1 MHLGRS
7 MKALAQLTLA
17 TALVA
22 FATAADISSATSPAA
37 VEFEN
42 SELITG
48 VQQGVVQASLQ
59 GNGRDQITA
68 KLRNNSP
75 TPLHVHVPAGQILE
89 SGRNTVIAL
98 RAAEIDLMPAQSA
111 ELSIATAAIHS
122 TNKLGKSAYKLSYQT
137 APKLEPFIA
146 WLAQHPEISTPAAQV
161 VVLSLTE
168 NLPLNAL
175 AKFAPAN
182 GVASKFDTDAFRAE
196 TADLLAA
203 LTALRNTG
211 AKMDS
216 IALTLDPQLR
226 IEAMIEPLSREAAK
240 RYYGISEE
248 REWDFWKHELLNGD
262 PSTRHYALFGIARFY
277 PDVAIEMLPK
287 WVRETKTHSV
297 FRMSA
302 IQALADTQRPEALP
316 LLRTLAEELGGDTE
330 LGKSA
335 AQAATYLD
343 QRLTELSQRTIVAF
357 RGTDGA
363 GGF

>member
-1 MHLGRS
+1 MHGG
-7 MKALAQLTLA
+7 MKAFIQLTLT
-17 TALVA
+17 TAFAA
-22 FATAADISSATSPAA
+22 FATAADIKPATAAPA
-37 VEFEN
+37 VEFET

-48 VQQGVVQASLQ
+48 VQQGIVQASLV
-59 GNGRDQITA
+59 GNGRDLITA

-75 TPLHVHVPAGQILE
+75 TPLRIHVPAGQVLE
-89 SGRNTVIAL
+89 SGRNSVIAL
-98 RAAEIDLMPAQSA
+98 RVMELELMPAQSA
-111 ELSIATAAIHS
+111 EISIATAAIHS
-122 TNKLGKSAYKLSYQT
+122 TNKLGNSAYKLSYQS
-137 APKLEPFIA
+137 APKLETFIT
-146 WLAQHPEISTPAAQV
+146 WLADHPELSTPAAQV
-161 VVLSLTE
+161 VVLSITE

-182 GVASKFDTDAFRAE
+182 GVASKFDTDAFRTE

-203 LTALRNTG
+203 LTALRDSG
-211 AKMDS
+211 VKMETV
-216 IALTLDPQLR
+216 ALTLDPQLR

-262 PSTRHYALFGIARFY
+262 PGTRHYALFGIARFY
-277 PDVAIEMLPK
+277 PDVAIDMLPK
-287 WVRETKTHSV
+287 WVRETKTHVV

-316 LLRTLAEELGGDTE
+316 LLRTLSEELGVDTE

-335 AQAATYLD
+335 AQAATFLD
-343 QRLTELSQRTIVAF
+343 QRLTELSKRTIVAF

-363 GGF
+363 EGL

>member
-1 MHLGRS
+1 MHLERG
-7 MKALAQLTLA
+7 MKAIAQLILT
-17 TALVA
+17 TAISA
-22 FATAADISSATSPAA
+22 FATAADITPATSPAA
-37 VEFEN
+37 VEFET

-48 VQQGVVQASLQ
+48 VQQGVVQASIQ

-75 TPLHVHVPAGQILE
+75 TPLHVHVPAGQIFE

-98 RAAEIDLMPAQSA
+98 RSTEIDLMPAQSA
-111 ELSIATAAIHS
+111 DLSLATAAIHS
-122 TNKLGKSAYKLSYQT
+122 SNKLGKSAYKLSYQT
-137 APKLEPFIA
+137 APKLDPLIS
-146 WLAQHPEISTPAAQV
+146 WLAEHPELSTPAAQV
-161 VVLSLTE
+161 AVLAITE

-196 TADLLAA
+196 TGDLLGA
-203 LTALRNTG
+203 LTALRDTG
-211 AKMDS
+211 AKMEAV
-216 IALTLDPQLR
+216 ALTLDPQLR

-316 LLRTLAEELGGDTE
+316 ILRTLADELGGDTE

-335 AQAATYLD
+335 TQAAAYLD
-343 QRLTELSQRTIVAF
+343 QRLTELSQRNIVAF
-357 RGTDGA
+357 RGSNGA
-363 GGF
+363 EGF